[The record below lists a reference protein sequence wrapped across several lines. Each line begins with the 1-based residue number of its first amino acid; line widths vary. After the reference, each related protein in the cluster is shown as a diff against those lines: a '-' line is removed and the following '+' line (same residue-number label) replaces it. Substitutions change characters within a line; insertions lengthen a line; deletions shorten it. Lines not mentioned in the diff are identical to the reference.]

1 MFKLH
6 LFIVTLT
13 ISIKHRNA
21 VERYQDEKR
30 MKELKEEVL
39 QKQLRNGFQNFY

>member
-13 ISIKHRNA
+13 VSIKHRNA
-21 VERYQDEKR
+21 AERYEDDKR
-30 MKELKEEVL
+30 MKELKEEVI
-39 QKQLRNGFQNFY
+39 QKQLKNGFHNFY